1 MRPLPLTTIACAILG
16 LSIASAHASPCSDA
30 IAQAKAAA
38 SQSTGN
44 AAAGPTAQQSI
55 GAQLGRQPTP
65 ESVQR
70 AEEGAQ
76 TRFAAVLGRAQALD
90 AEGKTTECMQAVT
103 DAQLLLG
110 LK

>member
-1 MRPLPLTTIACAILG
+1 MRLLPLITVASAILG
-16 LSIASAHASPCSDA
+16 LSIASAHAGPCSDA
-30 IAQAKAAA
+30 IAQVEAAA
-38 SQSTGN
+38 NQSAGN
-44 AAAGPTAQQSI
+44 PAVGPTAQQSI

-76 TRFAAVLGRAQALD
+76 TRLAAVLARAQALD
-90 AEGKTTECMQAVT
+90 AEGKTAECMQAVT
-103 DAQLLLG
+103 EAKLLLG

>member
-1 MRPLPLTTIACAILG
+1 MRLLPLTTIASAILG
-16 LSIASAHASPCSDA
+16 LSIASGHAGPCSDA
-30 IAQAKAAA
+30 IAQVKVAA

-44 AAAGPTAQQSI
+44 PAAGPTAQQSI

-76 TRFAAVLGRAQALD
+76 TKFAAVLARAQALD
-90 AEGKTTECMQAVT
+90 AEGKATECMQAVT
-103 DAQLLLG
+103 EAKLLLG